1 MDLCFPEH
9 RLAMEFNEKGD
20 TDRKKI
26 RKDERQK
33 PIKKE
38 LDCNLSK
45 RLLKLEFEKN
55 NSIK

>member
-1 MDLCFPEH
+1 MRFPEH

-20 TDRKKI
+20 TERKKT
-26 RKDERQK
+26 REDERQK

-38 LDCNLSK
+38 LDCDLSK